1 MQFMKS
7 KMVKS
12 MADLNLSTT
21 VPHEQTSGAHA
32 REMIVCDNLVKI
44 YKTKD
49 TEVLALQ
56 GMDMTIHEGEFV
68 AIIGRSG
75 SGKSTFLNM
84 IGGLDRPSAGRLL
97 VDELDLFKL
106 SEDELVSYKRRTV
119 GFIWQN
125 NARNLLPYLTALQN
139 IELPMEFMHKKEKRR
154 QVSLFPEHRSK
165 TERAEYLL
173 DLVGLADKKN
183 SRLAQLSGGE
193 QQRIAIAI
201 ALANEPRL
209 LLADEPTGSVDV
221 ATSNIIFDLFQRLNR
236 EFGLT
241 IVMVTHDQALS
252 QKVSRVINIQD
263 GKISSER
270 LIRES
275 YVEQLRKAGSLADAS
290 VSAEASDDS
299 VAAATA
305 ATVGASASASADSHE
320 EFLIM
325 DRVGRVQLPREVLD
339 DLGFTDNKVRLRIRD
354 GRLELMPG
362 NGADPSDPTTTED
375 QT

>member
-1 MQFMKS
+1 
-7 KMVKS
+7 MVKS
-12 MADLNLSTT
+12 MAE
-21 VPHEQTSGAHA
+21 HEHVHTHSK
-32 REMIVCDNLVKI
+32 EMIVCDNLVKI

-84 IGGLDRPSAGRLL
+84 VGGLDRPSAGRLL

-106 SEDELVSYKRRTV
+106 SEEDLVSYKRRTV

-125 NARNLLPYLTALQN
+125 NARNLLPYLTARQN
-139 IELPMEFMHKKEKRR
+139 IELPMEFMQRKEKAN
-154 QVSLFPEHRSK
+154 QVPLFPPHSSK
-165 TERAEYLL
+165 SERADYLL
-173 DLVGLADKKN
+173 DLVGLADKKH
-183 SRLAQLSGGE
+183 SRLTQLSGGE

-201 ALANEPRL
+201 ALANEPRI

-221 ATSNIIFDLFQRLNR
+221 ATSNIIFDLFRKLNQ

-252 QKVSRVINIQD
+252 HKVSRVISIQD

-275 YVEQLRKAGSLADAS
+275 YADLLSRAGTLA
-290 VSAEASDDS
+290 ASDRSTEDEE
-299 VAAATA
+299 TA
-305 ATVGASASASADSHE
+305 DRDSHE

-325 DRVGRVQLPREVLD
+325 DRVGRVQIPRDVLD
-339 DLGFTDNKVRLRIRD
+339 DLGFSDNKVRLRIQD
-354 GRLELMPG
+354 GRLELTPG
-362 NGADPSDPTTTED
+362 TDSGKEESDE
-375 QT
+375 